1 MKQDYKWWLVSTGA
15 ALVASNM
22 TKSLMERS
30 YLRYTGRRA
39 PQNPASPRVA
49 WRSAFGWAMAAG
61 VLVSLS
67 ELLAERG
74 AAAAWKRMYGKYPRS
89 LWRKRT

>member
-15 ALVASNM
+15 ALVASSLA
-22 TKSLMERS
+22 KSLMERS
-30 YLRYTGRRA
+30 YRSLTGRRP

-49 WRSAFGWAMAAG
+49 WRQAFGWAMAAG

-74 AAAAWKRMYGKYPRS
+74 AAAGWRRVTGKYPGS
-89 LWRKRT
+89 LRRKRT